1 MAAAAELFHVLVI
14 MAGVIVGI
22 GAVCVGGLL
31 AWRWRRPRLVA
42 ARTAPPAFASAKVV
56 RAAPPLPRERQAPE
70 LTTTPGRELP
80 AAFTLHLHGVSA
92 EDVAAILEHHRR
104 DG

>member
-1 MAAAAELFHVLVI
+1 VNF
-14 MAGVIVGI
+14 
-22 GAVCVGGLL
+22 
-31 AWRWRRPRLVA
+31 
-42 ARTAPPAFASAKVV
+42 
-56 RAAPPLPRERQAPE
+56 
-70 LTTTPGRELP
+70 P